1 MAESWKDGVYP
12 ELRFKVQAAHRA
24 APDGDTK
31 EALNAALESSLA
43 VTDFGAIV
51 DHFRVAVDDQTG
63 GKFGDSTSAELP
75 EEMGESMDLI
85 IERYEEYLASFG
97 EGEAELKKK
106 VEQELGWS
114 LLQLKQ
120 RVAGGVGSS
129 WSAMPV
135 FGTSGMAGSII
146 DHRSIGGEKPV

>member
-1 MAESWKDGVYP
+1 MVAGV
-12 ELRFKVQAAHRA
+12 LSTRLLFLHTTSGCWAHA
-24 APDGDTK
+24 
-31 EALNAALESSLA
+31 
-43 VTDFGAIV
+43 
-51 DHFRVAVDDQTG
+51 
-63 GKFGDSTSAELP
+63 SA
-75 EEMGESMDLI
+75 
-85 IERYEEYLASFG
+85 ERYEEYLASFG